1 MGSPSLEALRAG
13 LDGALGSLT
22 WWGAASP
29 WQGLGLVG
37 FEVSSNPNHSVS
49 LYLLCLK
56 QEFDSSSL
64 HENNLYDV
72 HVYTLEQVFHR
83 ICGCP
88 IPGGNKSQVGWS
100 PGQPVLMGGSPA
112 HGTWLELYGI

>member
-1 MGSPSLEALRAG
+1 MAFSHPLSL
-13 LDGALGSLT
+13 
-22 WWGAASP
+22 
-29 WQGLGLVG
+29 Q
-37 FEVSSNPNHSVS
+37 FF
-49 LYLLCLK
+49 LLL
-56 QEFDSSSL
+56 QEFTTA

-88 IPGGNKSQVGWS
+88 IPGGNKSQGGWS

-112 HGTWLELYGI
+112 HGTWLELDGI

>member
-1 MGSPSLEALRAG
+1 MASSHPLSL
-13 LDGALGSLT
+13 
-22 WWGAASP
+22 
-29 WQGLGLVG
+29 Q
-37 FEVSSNPNHSVS
+37 FF
-49 LYLLCLK
+49 LLL
-56 QEFDSSSL
+56 QEF
-64 HENNLYDV
+64 NNLYDV

-112 HGTWLELYGI
+112 HGTRLELDGI